1 MKEALIIGGVLGAYT
16 FLRDYLKVQNAT
28 LSEYPYLI
36 DAGAIAGGWF
46 LRKYNRTLGDA
57 LMISGMGNA
66 VKDVMFTFLR
76 SSQRTTQAQ

>member
-28 LSEYPYLI
+28 LYKYPYLI

-57 LMISGMGNA
+57 LMVSGMGNA

-76 SSQRTTQAQ
+76 SSQSTTQAQ